1 MPVKK
6 LTNKNCT
13 QTKCSNTPVNNIF
26 QALRLNGF
34 LMCKY
39 FNTLEDVEVNGE
51 KYEDKEEEA
60 EGHEGS
66 SIRYQVSGIKY
77 QVSGIM
83 ILVMRLLFGIN
94 FFL

>member
-6 LTNKNCT
+6 LTDKNCT
-13 QTKCSNTPVNNIF
+13 QTKCSNTPVNNIY

-39 FNTLEDVEVNGE
+39 FNTLEDVEVDGE
-51 KYEDKEEEA
+51 KEEEEEEEA
-60 EGHEGS
+60 EGHGDL
-66 SIRYQVSGIKY
+66 VSGIKY